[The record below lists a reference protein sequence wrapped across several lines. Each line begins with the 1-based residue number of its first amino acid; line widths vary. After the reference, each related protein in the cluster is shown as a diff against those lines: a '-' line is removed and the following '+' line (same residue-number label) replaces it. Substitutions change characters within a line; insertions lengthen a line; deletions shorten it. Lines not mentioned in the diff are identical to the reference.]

1 MTHKLSKLL
10 SLAATLFLTIN
21 TTFSQTNSDV
31 YSPKFSHLSG
41 RYNANIQ
48 VALTATTPNTT
59 IHYTLDGTTPNNSSQ
74 LYTGTIP
81 ITGNG
86 NQVTV
91 KAIGIGAGNLHSFIS
106 SATYVIDYSYNPNAN
121 YLTNLSWSQYNNYLS
136 GDWFGY
142 TSTPWTCDY
151 SVKVKI
157 LANGNYI
164 DTTTSTS
171 CLGPNDDTFLP
182 VFYYGITTASNLKN
196 INLYNILASGYA
208 NGHIT
213 IDFGPSGTNQYEL
226 RYIKF
231 MDENNLFIEMWHN
244 QNGPLKYYLTK
255 NRPTL
260 GIDDNNTEAQ
270 ALVYP
275 NPASDLL
282 FIENLNSDVLL
293 TNQLGQSFTLEK
305 SDKLSVSH
313 LPKGLYFIQFN
324 NYKGELIREKL
335 LIE

>member
-1 MTHKLSKLL
+1 MTHQLSKLL

-41 RYNANIQ
+41 RYATNIQ

-59 IHYTLDGTTPNNSSQ
+59 IRYTLDGTTPNNSSQ

-81 ITGNG
+81 ISGNG
-86 NQVTV
+86 NQVTL
-91 KAIGIGAGNLHSFIS
+91 KAIGFAGNLQSFVS

-121 YLTNLSWSQYNNYLS
+121 YLTNLSWTQYTNYLP

-142 TSTPWTCDY
+142 TSTPWTCNY

-157 LANGNYI
+157 LANGNYM

-171 CLGPNDDTFLP
+171 CLGSSDDVFLP
-182 VFYYGITTASNLKN
+182 AFYYGITTASNLKA
-196 INLYNILASGYA
+196 ISLYNILASGYA
-208 NGHIT
+208 NGFIT
-213 IDFGPSGTNQYEL
+213 IDFGVGTNQYEL

-231 MDENNLFIEMWHN
+231 IDEDNLFMEMWHD

-260 GIDDNNTEAQ
+260 GLDDNTGTQ
-270 ALVYP
+270 TRIHP
-275 NPASDLL
+275 NPTSD
-282 FIENLNSDVLL
+282 FISIENLDSDVLL
-293 TNQLGQSFTLEK
+293 TNQLGQTLTLEK
-305 SDKLSVSH
+305 SDQISVSH
-313 LPKGLYFIQFN
+313 LSKGIYFVQFN
-324 NYKGELIREKL
+324 TTKGEQLREKL

>member
-1 MTHKLSKLL
+1 MTHQLSKLL
-10 SLAATLFLTIN
+10 ALATPLFLTIN

-41 RYNANIQ
+41 RYATNIQ

-59 IHYTLDGTTPNNSSQ
+59 IRYTLDGTTPNNSSQ

-81 ITGNG
+81 ISGNG
-86 NQVTV
+86 NQVTL
-91 KAIGIGAGNLHSFIS
+91 KAIGFAGNLQSFVS

-121 YLTNLSWSQYNNYLS
+121 YLTNLSWTQYTNYLP

-142 TSTPWTCDY
+142 TSTPWTCNY

-182 VFYYGITTASNLKN
+182 VFYYGTTQASNLKTMSV
-196 INLYNILASGYA
+196 YNILSSGYA
-208 NGHIT
+208 NGFIT
-213 IDFGPSGTNQYEL
+213 IDFGVGTNQYEL

-255 NRPTL
+255 NRQTL
-260 GIDDNNTEAQ
+260 GLDDNTEAKTRI
-270 ALVYP
+270 YP
-275 NPASDLL
+275 NPTSD
-282 FIENLNSDVLL
+282 FISIENLDSDVLL
-293 TNQLGQSFTLEK
+293 TNQLGQTLTLEK
-305 SDKLSVSH
+305 SDQISVSH
-313 LPKGLYFIQFN
+313 LSKGIYFVQFN
-324 NYKGELIREKL
+324 TTKGEQLREKL

>member
-1 MTHKLSKLL
+1 MTHNLSKLF
-10 SLAATLFLTIN
+10 SLAIILFLAVTP
-21 TTFSQTNSDV
+21 TFSQTNSDV

-41 RYNANIQ
+41 RYTTDIL
-48 VALTATTPNTT
+48 VTLTATTPNTT
-59 IHYTLDGTTPNNSSQ
+59 IRYTLDGTPPNNSSQ
-74 LYTGTIP
+74 LYTGAIP
-81 ITGNG
+81 ISGNG
-86 NQVTV
+86 NQVTL
-91 KAIGIGAGNLHSFIS
+91 KAIGFSTGNLQSFIS

-121 YLTNLSWSQYNNYLS
+121 YLTNLSWAQYNNYLP

-182 VFYYGITTASNLKN
+182 VFYYGITNASNLKTMS
-196 INLYNILASGYA
+196 IYNVLGSGYA
-208 NGHIT
+208 NGFIT
-213 IDFGPSGTNQYEL
+213 IDFGVGTNQYEL

-231 MDENNLFIEMWHN
+231 IDENNLFMEMWHN

-255 NRPTL
+255 NRQTL
-260 GIDDNNTEAQ
+260 GLDDNTEAKTRI
-270 ALVYP
+270 YP
-275 NPASDLL
+275 NPTSDYLV
-282 FIENLNSDVLL
+282 IENLDSDVLL
-293 TNQLGQSFTLEK
+293 TNQLGQTITLEK
-305 SDKLSVSH
+305 SDQINVSH
-313 LPKGLYFIQFN
+313 LPKGIYFLQFTN
-324 NYKGELIREKL
+324 TKGEQLREKL